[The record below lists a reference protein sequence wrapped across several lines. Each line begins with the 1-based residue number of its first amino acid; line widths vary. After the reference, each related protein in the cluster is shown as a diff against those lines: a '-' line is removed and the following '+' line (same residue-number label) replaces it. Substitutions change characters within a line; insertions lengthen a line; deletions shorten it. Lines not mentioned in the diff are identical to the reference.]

1 MTARIYQSASL
12 YYKSTNDYASF
23 YRSSLQYLCF
33 VQSEHLSHETK
44 MELAVDISLAA
55 LLGVSVYN
63 FGELLLHPVVST
75 LKGSQYDWLLS
86 LLHAFTDGDM
96 AMYEQLCE
104 KFSAELSS

>member
-1 MTARIYQSASL
+1 MQ
-12 YYKSTNDYASF
+12 
-23 YRSSLQYLCF
+23 
-33 VQSEHLSHETK
+33 
-44 MELAVDISLAA
+44 LAVDISLAA

-96 AMYEQLCE
+96 VMYEELCE
-104 KFSAELSS
+104 KFSAELSSQPGLVANQRLLKEKITIMSLLELVHS